1 LKSEKVSTHPG
12 LTFSLNGDPM
22 EKTVEHFDTLITG
35 ATLLTMDPQRR
46 VIEDGVLGIRGQK
59 ITFVGSRAELP
70 EGVEAREKLEMA
82 GKVVMPGLIN
92 THGHIAMTL
101 FRGYVHD
108 LALED
113 WLAKIWKVEAQTVS
127 AENVK
132 AGVELAMVE
141 MLRSG
146 TTAAADMY
154 FQFPTVCQTTS
165 EAGFRLFNGPSFAII
180 PGFEQKKNVY
190 YEAALEMLD
199 MVKGYPLVHPC
210 VQAHSTYTASL
221 AMLEEITRIKAE
233 RGLIF
238 VTHAAESL
246 GELTQVRELYQKT
259 PIEVLDEV
267 GLLDRNTLLA
277 HGVHLSDA
285 DLDLLA
291 ERDASIAHCPQSN
304 LKLSSGI
311 ARVAEMLRRGINV
324 SLGTDGTASNNDLD
338 LFHEAQTAALVQK
351 GVTMDPT
358 VLPAEQVVAM
368 LTINGARS
376 FGLEDQLG
384 SLELGKLA
392 DLAVLDFESANLTPC
407 YDIYSHLVY
416 SASPH
421 DVCHTMVNGRWLM
434 VDRKLLTLDEEAIK
448 AKVRKIAGEIRSI
461 S

>member
-1 LKSEKVSTHPG
+1 
-12 LTFSLNGDPM
+12 M
-22 EKTVEHFDTLITG
+22 EKQAEQFDILITG

-46 VIEDGVLGIRGQK
+46 IIEDGALGIRGEK
-59 ITFVGSRAELP
+59 IVWIGARAELP
-70 EGVEAREKLEMA
+70 QNVEAKETRNLP

-101 FRGYVHD
+101 FRGFVHD
-108 LALED
+108 VALEG

-127 AENVK
+127 EENVQ
-132 AGVELAMVE
+132 AGVELAMIE

-154 FQFPTVCQTTS
+154 FQFPTVCRTTS
-165 EAGFRLFNGPSFAII
+165 TAGFRLFNGPSFAVI
-180 PGFEQKKNVY
+180 PGFEVKKNVY

-199 MVKGYPLVHPC
+199 MIKAYPLVHPC

-221 AMLEEITRIKAE
+221 AMLEEIARIKVE

-246 GELTQVRELYQKT
+246 GEMQQVRDLYQKT
-259 PIEVLDEV
+259 PIQVLDNV
-267 GLLDRNTLLA
+267 GLLDRDTLLA
-277 HGVHLSDA
+277 HAVHLSDVE
-285 DLDLLA
+285 LDLLA
-291 ERDASIAHCPQSN
+291 ERGTSIAHCPQSN
-304 LKLSSGI
+304 LKLASGI
-311 ARVAEMLRRGINV
+311 ARVAEMLKHGINV

-351 GVTMDPT
+351 GVSGDPT
-358 VLPAEQVVAM
+358 ALPAEEVVAM

-376 FGLEDQLG
+376 FGLEDQIG
-384 SLELGKLA
+384 SMEVGKLA
-392 DLAVLDFESANLTPC
+392 DLAILDFDSPNLTPC
-407 YDIYSHLVY
+407 YDLYSHLVY
-416 SASPH
+416 SVSPH

-434 VDRKLLTLDEEAIK
+434 LDRKLLTLDEDAIK
-448 AKVRKIAGEIRSI
+448 AKVRKIAAGIRVI

>member
-1 LKSEKVSTHPG
+1 
-12 LTFSLNGDPM
+12 M
-22 EKTVEHFDTLITG
+22 EKQAEYFDTLISG

-46 VIEDGVLGIRGQK
+46 IIEDGVLGIRGQK
-59 ITFVGSRAELP
+59 IAWVGTRPELP
-70 EGVEAREKLEMA
+70 KNVETRESLEMP
-82 GKVVMPGLIN
+82 GKVLMPGLIN

-101 FRGYVHD
+101 FRGFVHD
-108 LALED
+108 VALEG
-113 WLAKIWKVEAQTVS
+113 WLAKIWKVESQIVS
-127 AENVK
+127 EENVK
-132 AGVELAMVE
+132 AGVELALVE

-154 FQFPTVCQTTS
+154 FQFQAVCQTTS
-165 EAGFRLFNGPSFAII
+165 EAGFRLFNGPSFAVI
-180 PGFEQKKNVY
+180 PGFEVKKNVY

-246 GELTQVRELYQKT
+246 GEMRQVRELYNQT
-259 PIEVLDEV
+259 PIEVLDAV

-285 DLDLLA
+285 ELDLLA
-291 ERDASIAHCPQSN
+291 ERGTSIAHCPQSN

-311 ARVAEMLRRGINV
+311 ARVAEMLKRGINV
-324 SLGTDGTASNNDLD
+324 SLGTDGSASNNDLD

-351 GVTMDPT
+351 GISMDPT
-358 VLPAEQVVAM
+358 VMPAEEVVAM

-376 FGLEDQLG
+376 FGLEDKLG
-384 SLELGKLA
+384 SLEVGKLA

-407 YDIYSHLVY
+407 YDIYSQLVY
-416 SASPH
+416 SVSPH

-434 VDRKLLTLDEEAIK
+434 RDRKLLTLDEEAIK
-448 AKVRKIAGEIRSI
+448 VKVRRIAVEIRGI

>member
-1 LKSEKVSTHPG
+1 MQKLA
-12 LTFSLNGDPM
+12 DP
-22 EKTVEHFDTLITG
+22 FDTLITG

-46 VIEDGVLGIRGQK
+46 IIEDGALGIRGEK
-59 ITFVGSRAELP
+59 IAFVGPRSELP
-70 EGVEAREKLEMA
+70 ETFEARETLDMP
-82 GKVVMPGLIN
+82 GKVLMPGLIN

-101 FRGYVHD
+101 FRGFVHD
-108 LALED
+108 VALEG

-127 AENVK
+127 AENVQ

-165 EAGFRLFNGPSFAII
+165 EAGFRLFNGPSFAVI
-180 PGFEQKKNVY
+180 PGFEQRKNVY
-190 YEAALEMLD
+190 YEAAHEMLD
-199 MVKGYPLVHPC
+199 MVKDYPLVHPC

-221 AMLEEITRIKAE
+221 AMLEEIARIKAE

-238 VTHAAESL
+238 VTHAAESQ
-246 GELTQVRELYQKT
+246 GEMRQVRELYQQT
-259 PIEVLDEV
+259 PVEVLDKV

-285 DLDLLA
+285 ELDLLA
-291 ERDASIAHCPQSN
+291 ERGTSIAHCPQSN

-311 ARVAEMLRRGINV
+311 ARVAEMLKRGINV

-351 GVTMDPT
+351 GVSGDPT
-358 VLPAEQVVAM
+358 VLPAEEMVAM

-376 FGLEDQLG
+376 FGLEDKIG
-384 SLELGKLA
+384 SLESGKLA

-407 YDIYSHLVY
+407 YDLYSHLVY
-416 SASPH
+416 STSPH
-421 DVCHTMVNGRWLM
+421 DVRHTMVNGRWLM
-434 VDRKLLTLDEEAIK
+434 RDRKLLTLDEEAIK
-448 AKVRKIAGEIRSI
+448 AKVRRIAGEIRNI

>member
-1 LKSEKVSTHPG
+1 MDKQIER
-12 LTFSLNGDPM
+12 
-22 EKTVEHFDTLITG
+22 FDTLICG

-46 VIEDGVLGIRGQK
+46 IIEDGALGIRGEK
-59 ITFVGSRAELP
+59 IVWVGSRAELP
-70 EGVEAREKLEMA
+70 NTIEATEKLELP
-82 GKVVMPGLIN
+82 GKVLMPGLIN

-101 FRGYVHD
+101 FRGFVYD
-108 LALED
+108 LALEG

-127 AENVK
+127 PENVQ

-165 EAGFRLFNGPSFAII
+165 EAGFRLFNGPSFAVI
-180 PGFEQKKNVY
+180 PGFERRKNVY

-199 MVKGYPLVHPC
+199 MVKSYPLVHPC

-221 AMLEEITRIKAE
+221 PMLEEIARIKTE
-233 RGLIF
+233 RNLIF
-238 VTHAAESL
+238 ATHAAESK
-246 GELTQVRELYQKT
+246 GEMRQVRALYNQT
-259 PIEVLDEV
+259 PIEVLDRV

-277 HGVHLSDA
+277 HGVHLSDTE
-285 DLDLLA
+285 LDLLA
-291 ERDASIAHCPQSN
+291 ERGTSIVHCPQSN
-304 LKLSSGI
+304 LKLASGI
-311 ARVAEMLRRGINV
+311 ARVAEMRKRGINV

-351 GVTMDPT
+351 AASMDPT
-358 VLPAEQVVAM
+358 VLPAEDVVAM

-376 FGLEDQLG
+376 FGLEDKLG
-384 SLELGKLA
+384 SLEVGKLA
-392 DLAVLDFESANLTPC
+392 DLAVLDFDSANLTPC
-407 YDIYSHLVY
+407 YDLYAHLVY
-416 SASPH
+416 SVSAH

-434 VDRKLLTLDEEAIK
+434 RDRALLTLDEEAIK
-448 AKVRKIAGEIRSI
+448 TKVRMIAAEIRRI

>member
-1 LKSEKVSTHPG
+1 
-12 LTFSLNGDPM
+12 M
-22 EKTVEHFDTLITG
+22 EKQAEYFDTLISG

-46 VIEDGVLGIRGQK
+46 IIEDGVLGIRGQK
-59 ITFVGSRAELP
+59 IAWVGTRPELP
-70 EGVEAREKLEMA
+70 KNVETRESLEMP
-82 GKVVMPGLIN
+82 GKVLMPGLIN

-101 FRGYVHD
+101 FRGFVHD
-108 LALED
+108 VALEG
-113 WLAKIWKVEAQTVS
+113 WLAKIWKVESQIVS
-127 AENVK
+127 EENVK
-132 AGVELAMVE
+132 AGVELALVE

-154 FQFPTVCQTTS
+154 FQFQAVCQTTS
-165 EAGFRLFNGPSFAII
+165 EAGFRLFNGPSFAVI
-180 PGFEQKKNVY
+180 PGFEVKKNVY

-246 GELTQVRELYQKT
+246 GEMRQVRELYNQT
-259 PIEVLDEV
+259 PIEVLDAV

-285 DLDLLA
+285 ELDLLA
-291 ERDASIAHCPQSN
+291 ERGTSIAHCPQSN

-311 ARVAEMLRRGINV
+311 ARVAEMLKRGINV
-324 SLGTDGTASNNDLD
+324 SLGTDGSASNNDLD

-351 GVTMDPT
+351 GISMDPT
-358 VLPAEQVVAM
+358 VMPAEEVVAM

-376 FGLEDQLG
+376 FGLEDKLG
-384 SLELGKLA
+384 SLEVGKLA
-392 DLAVLDFESANLTPC
+392 DLAVVDFESANLTPC
-407 YDIYSHLVY
+407 YDIYSQLVY
-416 SASPH
+416 SVSPH

-434 VDRKLLTLDEEAIK
+434 RDRKLLTLDEEAIK
-448 AKVRKIAGEIRSI
+448 VKVRRIAVEIRGI

>member
-1 LKSEKVSTHPG
+1 
-12 LTFSLNGDPM
+12 M
-22 EKTVEHFDTLITG
+22 EEQLERFDTLITG
-35 ATLLTMDPQRR
+35 ATLLTMDSQRR
-46 VIEDGVLGIRGQK
+46 LIEDGALGIRGEK
-59 ITFVGSRAELP
+59 IAWVGARAELP
-70 EGVEAREKLEMA
+70 EVVEARERLEMP
-82 GKVVMPGLIN
+82 GKVLMPGLIN

-108 LALED
+108 VALEA
-113 WLAKIWKVEAQTVS
+113 WLSKIWKVEAQTVS
-127 AENVK
+127 DENVK
-132 AGVELAMVE
+132 AGVKLALVE

-180 PGFEQKKNVY
+180 PGFEVKKNVY

-210 VQAHSTYTASL
+210 VQAHAIYTASL
-221 AMLEEITRIKAE
+221 AMLEEIARIKAE
-233 RGLIF
+233 RDLIF

-246 GELTQVRELYQKT
+246 GEMQQVRELYQKT
-259 PIEVLDEV
+259 PIEVLDTV

-277 HGVHLSDA
+277 HAVHLNDA
-285 DLDLLA
+285 ELDLLA
-291 ERDASIAHCPQSN
+291 ERGTSIAHCPQSN
-304 LKLSSGI
+304 LKLASGF
-311 ARVAEMLRRGINV
+311 ARVAEMLERGVNV

-351 GVTMDPT
+351 AISKDPT
-358 VLPAEQVVAM
+358 VLPAEEVVAM

-376 FGLEDQLG
+376 FGLEDKFG
-384 SLELGKLA
+384 SLEVGKLA
-392 DLAVLDFESANLTPC
+392 DLTVLDFESANLTPC
-407 YDIYSHLVY
+407 YDIYAHLVY

-434 VDRKLLTLDEEAIK
+434 RDRNLLTLDEEAIK
-448 AKVRKIAGEIRSI
+448 AKVRKIAVEIRGI

>member
-1 LKSEKVSTHPG
+1 
-12 LTFSLNGDPM
+12 M
-22 EKTVEHFDTLITG
+22 EKQAEYFDTLISG

-46 VIEDGVLGIRGQK
+46 IIEDGVLGIRGQK
-59 ITFVGSRAELP
+59 IAWVGTRPELP
-70 EGVEAREKLEMA
+70 GNFEARESLEMP
-82 GKVVMPGLIN
+82 GKVLMPGLIN

-108 LALED
+108 VALEG
-113 WLAKIWKVEAQTVS
+113 WLAKIWKVESQIVS
-127 AENVK
+127 EENVK

-165 EAGFRLFNGPSFAII
+165 EAGFRLFNGPSFAVI

-199 MVKGYPLVHPC
+199 MVMGYPLVHPC

-221 AMLEEITRIKAE
+221 AMLEEIARIKAE

-246 GELTQVRELYQKT
+246 GEMRQVRELYNQT
-259 PIEVLDEV
+259 PIEVLDVV

-285 DLDLLA
+285 ELDLLA
-291 ERDASIAHCPQSN
+291 ERGTSIAHCPQSN

-311 ARVAEMLRRGINV
+311 ARVVEMLKRGINV
-324 SLGTDGTASNNDLD
+324 SLGTDGSASNNDLD
-338 LFHEAQTAALVQK
+338 LFHEAQTAVLVQK
-351 GVTMDPT
+351 GISMDPT
-358 VLPAEQVVAM
+358 VMPAEEVVAM

-376 FGLEDQLG
+376 FGLEDKLG
-384 SLELGKLA
+384 SLEVGKLA
-392 DLAVLDFESANLTPC
+392 DLAVVDFESANLTPC
-407 YDIYSHLVY
+407 YDIYSQLVY
-416 SASPH
+416 SVSPH

-434 VDRKLLTLDEEAIK
+434 RDRKLLTLDEEAIK
-448 AKVRKIAGEIRSI
+448 VKVRRIAVEIRGI

>member
-1 LKSEKVSTHPG
+1 
-12 LTFSLNGDPM
+12 M
-22 EKTVEHFDTLITG
+22 EKQAEYFDTLISG

-46 VIEDGVLGIRGQK
+46 IIEDGVLGIRGQK
-59 ITFVGSRAELP
+59 IAWVGTRPELP
-70 EGVEAREKLEMA
+70 ENIETRESLEMP

-101 FRGYVHD
+101 FRGFVHD
-108 LALED
+108 VALEG
-113 WLAKIWKVEAQTVS
+113 WLAKIWKVESQIVS
-127 AENVK
+127 EENVK
-132 AGVELAMVE
+132 AGVELALVE

-154 FQFPTVCQTTS
+154 FQFQAVCQTTS
-165 EAGFRLFNGPSFAII
+165 EAGFRLFNGPSFAVI
-180 PGFEQKKNVY
+180 PGFEVKKNVY

-221 AMLEEITRIKAE
+221 AMLEEIARIKAE

-246 GELTQVRELYQKT
+246 GEIRQVRELYNQT
-259 PIEVLDEV
+259 PIEVLDVV

-285 DLDLLA
+285 ELDLLA
-291 ERDASIAHCPQSN
+291 ERGTSIAHCPQSN

-311 ARVAEMLRRGINV
+311 ARVAEMLKRGINV
-324 SLGTDGTASNNDLD
+324 SLGTDGPASNNDLD

-351 GVTMDPT
+351 GISMNPT
-358 VLPAEQVVAM
+358 VLPAKEVVAM

-376 FGLEDQLG
+376 FGLEDKLG
-384 SLELGKLA
+384 SLEVGKLA
-392 DLAVLDFESANLTPC
+392 DLAVVDFESANLTPC
-407 YDIYSHLVY
+407 YDIYSQLVY
-416 SASPH
+416 SVSPH

-434 VDRKLLTLDEEAIK
+434 RDRKLMTLDEEAIK
-448 AKVRKIAGEIRSI
+448 TRVRKIAAEIRSI
-461 S
+461 T